1 MSNLQRLSGNL
12 IGQTNR
18 PGSLVLP
25 SVASSGQV
33 TFNPESLNNILAGQ
47 PNARIE
53 VGNQQA
59 ELRRITPASSG
70 MAVPLSRVGGY
81 VLNLASRDVYL
92 DSAGKCVEVHDLTTG
107 KRFHPRNIVIQ
118 SFVEG
123 LASSGIRA
131 GVEVSNYTNPVS
143 YQPQTPLS
151 SAESPETAILP
162 QLSNAEWYLTPS
174 NMRHTPHLANKGV
187 SDQKIINFANLVE
200 KVFQRHDMPLNRAQ
214 IIAIT
219 ATALQENALES
230 GWTTGGLGA
239 FQHTSARADA
249 LQRFMPAYR
258 RQFEGASNL
267 EAQIA
272 FVAHEMFGL
281 PEFSGMRGATYTHAG
296 APFRNSKSVA
306 EAMNAMRI
314 FEGYGDPGN
323 RYRFARELEQ
333 ILHQR
338 ENTTMPAL
346 SV

>member
-1 MSNLQRLSGNL
+1 
-12 IGQTNR
+12 
-18 PGSLVLP
+18 LP
-25 SVASSGQV
+25 DVAPSGQV
-33 TFNPESLNNILAGQ
+33 TFNPESLNNILAER
-47 PNARIE
+47 PNAPIE

-59 ELRRITPASSG
+59 KLSRITPGSSG
-70 MAVPLSRVGGY
+70 MAVPLSRDGGY
-81 VLNLASRDVYL
+81 VLNLGSRDVYL
-92 DSAGKCVEVHDLTTG
+92 DSAGKCVEVRDPSTG
-107 KRFHPRNIVIQ
+107 KRFHPRNIVIA
-118 SFVEG
+118 SLLEE

-131 GVEVSNYTNPVS
+131 GLGGNAEIHPVS
-143 YQPQTPLS
+143 FSAGPPSS
-151 SAESPETAILP
+151 SAQLPAIAILP
-162 QLSNAEWYLTPS
+162 RSSSAEWYLTPS
-174 NMRHTPHLANKGV
+174 NMRHTPHVANKGV

-239 FQHTSARADA
+239 FQHTSVRADA

-281 PEFSGMRGATYTHAG
+281 PEFSGMRGATYQHAG

-338 ENTTMPAL
+338 ENTPTPAL